1 MYCWTCTTIA
11 HEAIHDLPYRPQK
24 GRFEPCAKARN
35 TGLPALQKSVSK
47 LDVVPHRR
55 LLRKRVI
62 AQRMN
67 TALVSQGS
75 RVAKRY
81 CIIVLNG
88 DTFEQC
94 RSATPESPLTIR
106 TPPSRW
112 RLCSPPVD
120 RKRTRLNSS
129 HANISY

>member
-55 LLRKRVI
+55 LLRKRAI
-62 AQRMN
+62 LQRIGIIP
-67 TALVSQGS
+67 VSWCS

-94 RSATPESPLTIR
+94 RLATPESQPTIR
-106 TPPSRW
+106 TPPS
-112 RLCSPPVD
+112 
-120 RKRTRLNSS
+120 K
-129 HANISY
+129 